1 MTGIAVEIG
10 PGHNSGAD
18 FDVERIRDDFPIL
31 GRQIYG
37 KPLVYLDNGASAQKP
52 RAVIDR
58 LRQVYEEEYSN
69 VHRGAH
75 FLSSLATDAFEQA
88 RSTVAAF
95 INAGSDEEIIF
106 TRNATEAMNL
116 VAHSY
121 AGAFLKEGDE
131 ILISA
136 MEHHANIVPWQ
147 LLRDR
152 LGLILKVAPIDDRG
166 ELLMED
172 FERLLGDRTRLVAI
186 THCSNVLGT
195 VNPAKEIVRLA
206 HDRGI
211 PVLLDGAQAAV
222 HGKVDVRDLDV
233 DFYAFTGHKLYGPS
247 GIGVLYGKAKLL
259 DKMPPYQGGGEMI
272 ETVSFEKATFK
283 AAPHRF
289 EAGTP
294 PIAQAIGLG
303 AAMDYVS
310 GLGMDNIARHEAELL
325 DYANERLA
333 EIDGLRILGQV
344 PGKAAIVSFV
354 VDGIHSYDV
363 ATILDRAGVAV
374 RVGHHC
380 AEPLMARFGVEATL
394 RASFGLYNT
403 RADVDTMVAALHKA
417 KSVFG

>member
-1 MTGIAVEIG
+1 MTGIAMKVG
-10 PGHNSGAD
+10 PGHNSGTG
-18 FDVERIRDDFPIL
+18 FDVERIREDFPIL

-88 RSTVAAF
+88 RSTTAAF
-95 INAGSDEEIIF
+95 INAASDEEIVF
-106 TRNATEAMNL
+106 TRNATEAINL

-121 AGAFLKEGDE
+121 AGAFLEEGDE
-131 ILISA
+131 IVISA

-152 LGLILKVAPIDDRG
+152 LGLVLKVAPISDRG

-172 FERLLGDRTRLVAI
+172 FERLLGARTRLVAI

-195 VNPAKEIVRLA
+195 VNPAKEIIRLA
-206 HDRGI
+206 HDRGV

-247 GIGVLYGKAKLL
+247 GIGVLYGKAELL

-303 AAMDYVS
+303 AAIDYVT
-310 GLGMDNIARHEAELL
+310 GLGMENIARHEAELL
-325 DYANERLA
+325 AYANERLA
-333 EIDGLRILGQV
+333 EIAGLRILGQV

-380 AEPLMARFGVEATL
+380 AEPLMARFGVDATL

-417 KSVFG
+417 KAVFG

>member
-1 MTGIAVEIG
+1 MTGIAMEVG

-18 FDVERIRDDFPIL
+18 FDVERIRKDFPIL
-31 GRQIYG
+31 GREIYG

-58 LRQVYEEEYSN
+58 LRQVYEQEYSN

-75 FLSSLATDAFEQA
+75 FLSGIATDAFEQA
-88 RSTVAAF
+88 RSTAATF
-95 INAGSDEEIIF
+95 INAASDEEIIF
-106 TRNATEAMNL
+106 TRNATEAINL

-121 AGAFLKEGDE
+121 AGTFLKEGDE
-131 ILISA
+131 IVISA

-147 LLRDR
+147 LVRDR
-152 LGLILKVAPIDDRG
+152 LGLNLKVAPIDDRG

-172 FERLLGDRTRLVAI
+172 FERLLGPQTRLVAI

-247 GIGVLYGKAKLL
+247 GIGVLYGKAELL

-303 AAMDYVS
+303 AALDYVS
-310 GLGMDNIARHEAELL
+310 GLGMENIARHEAELL
-325 DYANERLA
+325 AYADERLA
-333 EIDGLRILGQV
+333 EIEGLRILGQV

-354 VDGIHSYDV
+354 IDGIHSYDV

-417 KSVFG
+417 KAVFG

>member
-166 ELLMED
+166 ELLMKD

-247 GIGVLYGKAKLL
+247 GIGVLYGKAELL

>member
-152 LGLILKVAPIDDRG
+152 LGLVLKVAPIDDRG

-172 FERLLGDRTRLVAI
+172 FERLLGPRTRLVAI

-247 GIGVLYGKAKLL
+247 GIGVLYGKAELL

-303 AAMDYVS
+303 AALDYVS
-310 GLGMDNIARHEAELL
+310 GLGMENIARHEAELL

-333 EIDGLRILGQV
+333 EIGGLRILGQV

>member
-272 ETVSFEKATFK
+272 ETVSFKKATFK

-310 GLGMDNIARHEAELL
+310 GLGMENIARHEAELL

>member
-310 GLGMDNIARHEAELL
+310 GLGMENIARHEAELL

>member
-1 MTGIAVEIG
+1 MTGIAMEVG
-10 PGHNSGAD
+10 PGHNSGTD
-18 FDVERIRDDFPIL
+18 FDVERIREDFPIL
-31 GRQIYG
+31 GREIYG

-310 GLGMDNIARHEAELL
+310 GLGMENIARHEAELL

>member
-247 GIGVLYGKAKLL
+247 GIGVLYGKAELL

-310 GLGMDNIARHEAELL
+310 GLGMENIARHEAELL